1 MHAFHNYVM
10 ACAFVDA
17 CLILTIL
24 ILYNYKCIQKL
35 DLAYTS
41 YFPQLLQMVTVS
53 NVELY
58 KQSLIH
64 IHTQTSTHPLPVCE
78 AGLDT
83 RVSLP
88 AHSAG
93 WWAPSSPAP
102 PSSTH
107 RSYG

>member
-1 MHAFHNYVM
+1 
-10 ACAFVDA
+10 
-17 CLILTIL
+17 
-24 ILYNYKCIQKL
+24 
-35 DLAYTS
+35 
-41 YFPQLLQMVTVS
+41 MVTVG

-58 KQSLIH
+58 KQSH
-64 IHTQTSTHPLPVCE
+64 THTQTSTHPLPVCE

-102 PSSTH
+102 LSSRH